1 MNLEKVSAERDSL
14 LQALKRAEEE
24 IARVRAGQQQA
35 EARLAEMRTR
45 SGATMAPARN
55 DGNPAALAQA
65 QAAQQRAETAART
78 LEEQLRGQ
86 QVEQAKL
93 RSALDHLK
101 AENEALRDQNE
112 EFRQRQ
118 KEREQPATGVP
129 AQSDRLAQKSLREE
143 LDAAWAEIQ
152 RLRGLVVK
160 VASEARKKG
169 LNPEI
174 PLTPRDSRLAAGPS
188 KSVPPAPASRATPP
202 ASPSQAA
209 PSAAARQTAQAPSTR
224 PAPSAP
230 SSRTVAPAP
239 STKTVAPAPSKSKAE
254 TDAGPKSGVQR
265 AA

>member
-35 EARLAEMRTR
+35 EARLAEMRSR
-45 SGATMAPARN
+45 SGATMVPARN
-55 DGNPAALAQA
+55 DGHQAALAQA
-65 QAAQQRAETAART
+65 QAAQKRAETTART
-78 LEEQLRGQ
+78 LEEQFRGQ
-86 QVEQAKL
+86 QAEQDRL
-93 RSALDHLK
+93 RSALDSLK
-101 AENEALRDQNE
+101 TENEALRDQNE
-112 EFRQRQ
+112 DLEQRQ
-118 KEREQPATGVP
+118 KEPAQPATAVP

-174 PLTPRDSRLAAGPS
+174 PLTPRDSRIAGGPS
-188 KSVPPAPASRATPP
+188 KSVPPAPASNATPP
-202 ASPSQAA
+202 AAPAKAA
-209 PSAAARQTAQAPSTR
+209 PSAATRQASPAPSTR
-224 PAPSAP
+224 SASPAP

-239 STKTVAPAPSKSKAE
+239 STKTVTPAASTKAE
-254 TDAGPKSGVQR
+254 TDCGPKSGVQR